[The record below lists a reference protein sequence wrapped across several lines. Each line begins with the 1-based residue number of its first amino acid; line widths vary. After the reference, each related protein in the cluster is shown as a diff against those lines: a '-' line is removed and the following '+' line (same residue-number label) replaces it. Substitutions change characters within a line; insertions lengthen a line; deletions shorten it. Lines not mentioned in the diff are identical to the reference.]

1 MKLLIILMYEGKM
14 YEIPKNKKIY
24 VKYVIPTVN
33 KNVGRL
39 ADSIILSV
47 FCIDDVFDMLLSII
61 NIETSFILS
70 HVLRFAH
77 CSPPGSLRCH
87 CDS

>member
-1 MKLLIILMYEGKM
+1 MYEGKM

-24 VKYVIPTVN
+24 VKYVIPTAN

-47 FCIDDVFDMLLSII
+47 F
-61 NIETSFILS
+61 
-70 HVLRFAH
+70 
-77 CSPPGSLRCH
+77 
-87 CDS
+87 

>member
-1 MKLLIILMYEGKM
+1 MKLLIARMYEGKM
-14 YEIPKNKKIY
+14 YEIPKNKNMY
-24 VKYVIPTVN
+24 VKYVIPIVN

-39 ADSIILSV
+39 ADSIILSA
-47 FCIDDVFDMLLSII
+47 FCNDVVFDILLSII

-77 CSPPGSLRCH
+77 CHSQLYNFK
-87 CDS
+87 